1 MLRNSTLFSNFA
13 RMKTTI
19 LTIALG
25 LSLTCQAQ
33 NVWEKPETES
43 ETKTVEAP
51 KKAEAPKVLRD
62 AKYLAGAVTEVD
74 GKVTWTLDADVPG
87 KSAQQIY
94 DKVMEYMTR
103 LTHESNQLEGS
114 QVSLINKQDHIIVT
128 NVREWLVFKK
138 NAIMLDRTKLRYN
151 LITTCS
157 DGHVKMVMSN
167 ITYKYEEDRYK
178 DKSVIRA
185 EDWIVDKYA
194 MNKKA
199 TRLYPVSGKFRR
211 KTVDRK
217 DFLFKDLVEYLN
229 DKKTTKE

>member
-1 MLRNSTLFSNFA
+1 
-13 RMKTTI
+13 
-19 LTIALG
+19 
-25 LSLTCQAQ
+25 
-33 NVWEKPETES
+33 
-43 ETKTVEAP
+43 
-51 KKAEAPKVLRD
+51 
-62 AKYLAGAVTEVD
+62 
-74 GKVTWTLDADVPG
+74 
-87 KSAQQIY
+87 
-94 DKVMEYMTR
+94 
-103 LTHESNQLEGS
+103 
-114 QVSLINKQDHIIVT
+114 
-128 NVREWLVFKK
+128 
-138 NAIMLDRTKLRYN
+138 MLDRTKLRYN